1 MDDLKIPKTLT
12 AKVRLQAADTG
23 VDPEWLTE
31 QALRI
36 IADMPAGLLG
46 ALLNI
51 REALSATFNEDVPL
65 HVVVANRLTDQLA
78 WYAARER
85 AGLVVNRPLFEFART
100 KDGKF
105 VTGEPLLQLLV
116 DQYQR
121 EIEDARAGWLLWKR
135 QHGPLTKQEEDYLNE
150 RIKPD
155 PAMQEIRQ
163 KIAQAKAEG
172 KEVVL
177 GEVECCRCGAE
188 LDPPHDLR
196 VERPSWPPVT
206 MRLCKQCA
214 DHVDVTYGILAR
226 VHGRGGEE
234 AKVKT

>member
-1 MDDLKIPKTLT
+1 MDDLKIPNTLT
-12 AKVRLQAADTG
+12 AKLRLQAVDVG
-23 VDPEWLTE
+23 VDPDWLTE

-36 IADMPAGLLG
+36 VADMPAGLLG

-51 REALSATFNEDVPL
+51 RDSLSKTFKEDVPL

-85 AGLVVNRPLFEFART
+85 AGLVTNRPLFEFART
-100 KDGKF
+100 KGGKF
-105 VTGEPLLQLLV
+105 VTGEPLLQMLV

-135 QHGPLTKQEEDYLNE
+135 SQGPLTKEEQAYLNE
-150 RIKPD
+150 RIDTD
-155 PAMQEIRQ
+155 PAMREIRQ
-163 KIAQAKAEG
+163 KIAEAKRTN

-196 VERPSWPPVT
+196 VERPGWPPVT